1 MDLEPTMNDLMA
13 EYGKLV
19 TVSSERLVL
28 RATMILLTSH
38 VVVMEGELRT
48 VLKWPAEIWLPPFL
62 ELVTLKI

>member
-28 RATMILLTSH
+28 RATMILLTSQ
-38 VVVMEGELRT
+38 VVVMEGELGT
-48 VLKWPAEIWLPPFL
+48 VLKWPAEI
-62 ELVTLKI
+62 